1 MLNKLRVKTKLLL
14 LLVFMITVTC
24 LVGLVG
30 YYFNGTASRN
40 LDSLYMDNMIPVTW
54 IMECRNQVKANES
67 NITKLIIF
75 GSSSNKIRMEDVL
88 EDIENRDA
96 AIEELLAKYEKIRLG
111 ETEKQKIMVIRNNM
125 ASFNTYKK
133 DIIAAVKENRPDAA
147 KNLFEGCSYFNDAI
161 DRYMQEL
168 EEYSL
173 KAAEDTNRQ
182 NRINSDK
189 AVQSIVAIIVLGMV
203 VSLVAGYFITKAIV
217 VPLKNGV
224 AYMKVLADG
233 DFSTDM
239 SGKFTGYRDE
249 LGDLARAVD
258 KMHKSVRL
266 IITDVLKKT
275 EKVIGNVENVDRYIS
290 EITSGI
296 QDVTATTEQLSAGMD
311 ETAASAEEM
320 NATSEEIEKAT
331 EVMAVKT
338 KDGARV
344 AEEINGK
351 AEEIRNN
358 AGHSRENLA
367 EVLGSIRNGLERAME
382 ESRVV
387 QQINVLS
394 DAILQ
399 ISGQTNLLALNAAI
413 EAARAGEA
421 GRGFAVVAEEV
432 RKLAEETQSAVGQ
445 IQNVTGTVVS
455 SVENLESC
463 SAELLDLIDRQVL
476 KDYGTMVEIG
486 DKFSQA
492 AGYYTRFSEDFSMT
506 SGELLESIGNMIK
519 AIEGISIS
527 TNEGAEGLQD
537 IGRKTAGISE
547 MAVAVAKESGEARA
561 CTEELAEAVSK
572 FKI

>member
-1 MLNKLRVKTKLLL
+1 MLNKLKVKTKLLL

-40 LDSLYMDNMIPVTW
+40 LDSLYMENMIPVTW

-75 GSSSNKIRMEDVL
+75 GSSSDKIRMEDIL
-88 EDIENRDA
+88 ADIEKRDA
-96 AIEELLAKYEKIRLG
+96 AIDELLAKYEKVRLS
-111 ETEKQKIMVIRNNM
+111 ETEEQRIMVVRNNM
-125 ASFNTYKK
+125 TSFNTYKK
-133 DIIAAVKENRPDAA
+133 DIIDAVKENRLDAA

-168 EEYSL
+168 EDHSL
-173 KAAEDTNRQ
+173 RAAEDTNRQ
-182 NRINSDK
+182 NRINSSR
-189 AVQSIVAIIVLGMV
+189 AVESILVIIALGMA
-203 VSLVAGYFITKAIV
+203 VSLVIGYFITKAIV

-239 SGKFTGYRDE
+239 AVKFTGYKDE

-296 QDVTATTEQLSAGMD
+296 QEVTATTEQLSAGMD

-320 NATSEEIEKAT
+320 NAISGEIEKAT
-331 EVMAVKT
+331 EAMAVKT
-338 KDGARV
+338 KDGAQV
-344 AEEINGK
+344 AEEINEN

-367 EVLGSIRNGLERAME
+367 EVLGGIRNGLEKAMK

-394 DAILQ
+394 DAILE

-432 RKLAEETQSAVGQ
+432 RKLAEETQLAVGQ

-463 SAELLDLIDRQVL
+463 SAGLLELIDSQVL

-492 AGYYTRFSEDFSMT
+492 AGYYSRLSGDFSKT
-506 SGELLESIGNMIK
+506 FEELLAAINNMIK
-519 AIEGISIS
+519 AIEGVTGS

-537 IGRKTAGISE
+537 IGRKASGISE
-547 MAVAVAKESGEARA
+547 MAVEVVKESGEARA
-561 CTEELAEAVSK
+561 RTEELAAAVCR
-572 FKI
+572 FKV